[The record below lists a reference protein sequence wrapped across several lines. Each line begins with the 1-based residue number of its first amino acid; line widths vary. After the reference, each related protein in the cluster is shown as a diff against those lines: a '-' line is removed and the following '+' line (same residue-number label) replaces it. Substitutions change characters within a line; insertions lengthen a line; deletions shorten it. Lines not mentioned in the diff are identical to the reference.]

1 MSYSY
6 CNNYKDIVNILE
18 SNLFGKNPYNVLQS
32 RYEQMQ
38 SHFLQEYEDEEKCAI
53 YDIISGQD
61 KKGKLLNDALLKV
74 PLSDFSGKVIDFKGY
89 FNLGHDLPFWIE
101 PDNPKGRIMLVSQD
115 PLRSGQKDTDIITL
129 SSPFGMHS
137 KEYRYCGHH
146 KTFTSI
152 VENIVDQGYSVY
164 LTDSHKLYGTENS
177 SDYKSCISKLTTD
190 IDMCIL
196 QEEINF
202 FSPSIVFALGHQ
214 AEAALMDL
222 HQSGVYIPHP
232 TGARI
237 KTGKGNKVNFYVNQI
252 LSAMS

>member
-115 PLRSGQKDTDIITL
+115 PLRAHQKAKDIITL
-129 SSPFGMHS
+129 STPFGMHS
-137 KEYRYCGHH
+137 KEYRNYGHH

-152 VENIVDQGYSVY
+152 VENIVDKGYSVY
-164 LTDSHKLYGTENS
+164 LTDCHKLFGTKDIS
-177 SDYKSCISKLTTD
+177 GTKSCISNPKDEL
-190 IDMCIL
+190 IL
-196 QEEINF
+196 QEEIKF
-202 FSPSIVFALGHQ
+202 FSPCKVFALGHQ
-214 AEAALMDL
+214 AEAALMKL
-222 HQSGVYIPHP
+222 HQSRVYIPHP
-232 TGARI
+232 TGAHI
-237 KTGKGNKVNFYVNQI
+237 NTGKGNKVNYYVNLI
-252 LSAMS
+252 